1 MTRSPGRRWAPGI
14 SHLSAV
20 AVAVATMILFMAII
34 GRAIAMGTTVGFMI
48 SVAVMSLVVV
58 AFRPFVGFYGC
69 YVLLLLAPFSDQRI
83 DLPIF
88 RSPLQALALI
98 TVATAMARF
107 PLAGRHTYKSR
118 VYLPLAIVVAVFLAE
133 SIVGHGAA
141 SGTRFYNLVAGMW
154 PLALVVLLVE
164 TPRQARNVLVGL
176 MATCVAL
183 TILWLPGLL
192 TLSESKSGVLGNQMR
207 TGVKIGYAGNP
218 GAVSL
223 LGAVGSLSVQT
234 LVALALVVPVLLGVG
249 MSARKGRVPALIGYT
264 TISVTIFTAT
274 IASAVATL
282 LVGTATV
289 LLLIILRPSPDVYA
303 KSRGVA
309 YALMVVMAITA
320 YGMATVPGHRAFERL
335 TDPKNDLSGE
345 VRIYSLQQGWHAFLE
360 QPWIGQ
366 GATDVY
372 SYTPDGSALA
382 GHNTWGV
389 TAYEYGLIAL
399 VPFAWLLVAI
409 GDELIRVLRSS
420 RTALDTGISAGVLAS
435 FVAAFVTGFLTPTWM
450 EVFQDTI
457 LWTFIGLAI
466 VWNNWRAS
474 DPDAALVA

>member
-20 AVAVATMILFMAII
+20 AVAVATIILFMAIV
-34 GRAIAMGTTVGFMI
+34 GRAVAMGSTMGFI
-48 SVAVMSLVVV
+48 VSLGVVAMVVV
-58 AFRPFVGFYGC
+58 AFRPFVGFLAC
-69 YVLLLLAPFSDQRI
+69 YTLLLIAPFSDQRI

-88 RSPLQALALI
+88 RSPLQLLALI
-98 TVATAMARF
+98 TVGSAMARF
-107 PLAGRHTYKSR
+107 PLSGRHIYKSR
-118 VYLPLAIVVAVFLAE
+118 IYLPLAIVVVVFLAE
-133 SIVGHGAA
+133 GLVSHGAA

-176 MATCVAL
+176 AATCAAL

-192 TLSESKSGVLGNQMR
+192 ALSESKSGILGNQIR

-218 GAVSL
+218 AAVSL
-223 LGAVGSLSVQT
+223 LGAVGTLTVQT
-234 LVALALVVPVLLGVG
+234 LVALALVLPVLLGVG
-249 MSARKGRVPALIGYT
+249 VSARKGRIPALFGFA
-264 TISVTIFTAT
+264 TISATIFTAT

-282 LVGTATV
+282 LVGTAAVTV
-289 LLLIILRPSPDVYA
+289 LIILRPSPDVWT
-303 KSRGVA
+303 KSRGIA
-309 YALMVVMAITA
+309 YALTLVTAITV

-335 TDPKNDLSGE
+335 TDPTNDLSGE
-345 VRIYSLQQGWHAFLE
+345 VRITSLQQGWHAFLE

-366 GATDVY
+366 GATDTY
-372 SYTPDGSALA
+372 SFSPDGWQLA

-389 TAYEYGLIAL
+389 MAYEYGLIAL

-435 FVAAFVTGFLTPTWM
+435 FVAAFVTGFLTPTWA